1 VRNVPRPTGSTL
13 RRNSR
18 ITSNYETT
26 IQLKKQF
33 FDSMKK
39 KDKKLE
45 IRKTDHRLE
54 RGDVVRFTSGYDPE
68 NGEIFRKVT
77 KIEKVPYHM
86 ISVRHL
92 VKAEIES
99 VPWLLDYAEGF
110 QFLYLIFLEEETGE

>member
-1 VRNVPRPTGSTL
+1 MN
-13 RRNSR
+13 
-18 ITSNYETT
+18 NYENT

-45 IRKTDHRLE
+45 IRKTDHGLE

-86 ISVRHL
+86 INVRHL